1 MENNRFKSD
10 EQSFLRLSQQRE
22 QSKRLKALFDNAAGE
37 EEISLRDENVK
48 HFNLGANRHQAVVY
62 SEPVHFR
69 NSESD
74 AWQEIDNT
82 LEETVTAQ
90 GRQVLRNRANRMQ
103 VEFPQQ
109 MDGGN
114 MASITENG
122 RTFAWRFEQETQP
135 VQAVARTGAQL
146 KQERLVARAQTMPKF
161 VGRTVESLRSADLAA
176 EIETAQEQ
184 RGDVAQLKAENTYES
199 VLPGVSVRYT
209 VMSDRVKEDI
219 ILENAEALSRA
230 AIRLPKAFDY
240 EVTDAMQLLVK
251 DVQSG
256 ETAFMM
262 DAPLVYDAKGK
273 ETLAQVILTDAGEY
287 VRMEYAIDPLF
298 MADAVYPVTIDP
310 VVHSTNPV
318 NNIQDTTLC
327 ENLTLRPYTQD
338 HIRIGRTS
346 GIYCVGL
353 LKFNILAIPK
363 ACDTVVQAV
372 LQMAVKSS
380 STSKYVGAYE
390 VLKPWES
397 ASVDWTNFNPLPSAG
412 NVSTEAL
419 ECVQSKASGWLSFD
433 LTNLYRKWCT
443 RNAAGVSNNN
453 GVAFRTPD
461 NTPLTDYTELYSSDA
476 SSSYRPVMY
485 VNYISHAGIEDW
497 WQYEQRSAG
506 RAGTVYT
513 DLFNGNMVLA
523 HSDTVMTGNRNPV
536 SVNHYYNS
544 CLSTANAYNCGFG
557 WKTDAHQKVTALT
570 LNNKK
575 YLVWE
580 DGDGTEHFF
589 DWSGSQPFKDVEG
602 MELKLTFSSDGK
614 KIFIFDKMDNGMRF
628 NVVQAGLAWLEATT
642 DACGNVTTYSYVSGY
657 ESVGR
662 LDKITDAVG
671 RVTQFAYNANGLIS
685 SIRIPAAEDNAYR
698 DVFYT
703 YDSANR
709 LTGVRY
715 SELGGT
721 TPHTTYAYE
730 GSTKLLTLA
739 RNFDGVQVN
748 VGYESTSL
756 YGTSATDDA
765 RRVLSVETVATDASG
780 AVVKSGAKQIF
791 EYGAMTTEVTAV
803 EGTASNAGK
812 KMYYQFNDSGN
823 VICVRDELGFAKF
836 TKYASG
842 IENKPSEESKLR
854 KAVVNRLRR
863 ADFAS
868 QWTAVSAGG
877 TAAKDASNLCLNCN
891 SIKMTKTAAGEVIYR
906 QPVTLE
912 AGQPFTLS
920 AYVKTSGLS
929 SGGAFVRIVPAA
941 SGAFAAAISDKLT
954 GSTDAAIGNE
964 LPTDG
969 WERIRVTLDAQSTAV
984 SAYAELVCDASSG
997 TAWFACPQLETGVVA
1012 NAFNLVSNGDFRHT
1026 TVSGEQTLPLDWDAG
1041 VENMTTAAT
1050 GVKVPA
1056 ASDNFPTALEGNYVQ
1071 VEGRPNKSAVGFVQ
1085 YYDMN
1090 GKQGDVFVV
1099 GGWADGKSVPNANS
1113 WDKGFT
1119 LALSL
1124 KKKSDGKWIRPAVYP
1139 FNGEWVGWQQSCYA
1153 TAAGADYT
1161 QIALYLLYSG
1171 NCNHA
1176 KFTNI
1181 FLHREAYG
1189 TTFGYDDN
1197 GNVLSSSNLSGQ
1209 KSKATYDSANNAIT
1223 YVQPGRDDTD
1233 ANRYLAYYGSTDAD
1247 KKKHLPWRTRTPM
1260 QVTDYFSYDSFG
1272 NPLSSRR
1279 VNYKVFT
1286 ESAAE
1291 SANPYIRTE
1300 NTYTSDGN
1308 YSASTKDARGNVVSQ
1323 VVNQQDGTLQSVTD
1337 PTNQTVN
1344 YTYDASK
1351 RVTGVST
1358 AAGGKTYKNAYTYEN
1373 DRIKTVSHNTTGDA
1387 ADVTYTFH
1395 YDELGRKTS
1404 VQVGSQTLSTN
1415 VYENDRDGQLSE
1427 VQYGNGGKVHYSYD
1441 DFDRLTG
1448 VRYDGETGD
1457 RYVYKY
1463 GANGEAAEVEDHSL
1477 GRIARTDYDQAD
1489 RPCQTELRDASTG
1502 EALYKTSLKYDRLS
1516 NLEQFAEKA
1525 GGETHTSKYT
1535 YDRDNRVTEIQYDGG
1550 AQKVS
1555 YAYDAIG
1562 RVSSRVA
1569 ECGADV
1575 GKLTST
1581 YSYVDGG
1588 FGTNSTTPLVKKI
1601 TQNGISF
1608 EYEYD
1613 SRGNIVSEKRG
1624 NLTTTYAY
1632 DALGQLIRV
1641 NDPHENATWV
1651 YSYDRGGNILSKV
1664 KYAYTT
1670 GTVGTALETIP
1681 YAYGDANWKDKL
1693 TAYNGTT
1700 ITYDAIGNPMN
1711 DGAWTFTWAAGRQL
1725 KKMSREGQSLTFKY
1739 DHNGMRIQKV
1749 LEHDWYPETTNYTY
1763 HGKLLTHM
1771 NVTYTDFDEVE
1782 HNDRL
1787 HFFYDG
1793 FSCPAKVEFNG
1804 IMYTYV
1810 QNLQGD
1816 IVAVV
1821 DNEGNKVVEY
1831 MYDSWGK
1838 LLGTVGSL
1846 ANTLGKMN
1854 PIRYR
1859 GYIYDE
1865 ESNRYYVQ
1873 SRYYNPDWNRMIS
1886 ADEQETVLASP
1897 PELTDRNVYA
1907 YCDNDPVS
1915 RDDDGGKFW
1924 NIVIGA
1930 AVGALVGAAASVISQ
1945 VVTTGSVN
1953 AGSVAIAAVSGAIS
1967 GGFAASGIPVKGQ
1980 VIANAIIGGASSAA
1994 DTYATRDENTNAWT
2008 YVKNTLIG
2016 AGIGALSGK
2025 VGGRGAGSRHL
2036 HTSAVRLEKRI
2047 CKAMYGIGMTGLKAA
2062 VKEVKKSWKY
2072 YASQT
2077 TKEAVKCGKKAI
2089 GSIFLAAVPGFS
2101 YSMRKVL
2108 Y

>member
-10 EQSFLRLSQQRE
+10 EQSFLRLSPQRE
-22 QSKRLKALFDNAAGE
+22 QSKRLKALFDDAVGE

-69 NSESD
+69 NSEG

-82 LEETVTAQ
+82 LEEAVTVQ
-90 GRQVLRNRANRMQ
+90 GRQVLRNRASRMQ

-122 RTFAWRFEQETQP
+122 RTFAWRFEQEMQP

-146 KQERLVARAQTMPKF
+146 KQERLVAQAQAMPKF
-161 VGRTVESLRSADLAA
+161 VGRTVESLKAADLAA

-184 RGDVAQLKAENTYES
+184 RGDIAQLKAENIYES

-209 VMSDRVKEDI
+209 LASNRVKEDI
-219 ILENAEALSRA
+219 ILANAEALSRT

-240 EVTDAMQLLVK
+240 EVTDAAELLVK
-251 DVQSG
+251 DVQSD
-256 ETAFMM
+256 ETVFMM
-262 DAPLVYDAKGK
+262 DTPLVYDAKGK
-273 ETLAQVILTDAGEY
+273 ETLAQVELTDMSEY
-287 VRMEYAIDPLF
+287 VRMEYRIDPLF
-298 MADAVYPVTIDP
+298 MNDAVYPVTIDP
-310 VVHSTNPV
+310 VVHSGSPALT
-318 NNIQDTTLC
+318 IQDTTIRQGS
-327 ENLTLRPYTQD
+327 TAHPYTD
-338 HIRIGRTS
+338 AYLKLGVKS
-346 GIYCVGL
+346 GNYHVAM

-363 ACDTVVQAV
+363 ASDTVIQAV
-372 LQMAVKSS
+372 LQMAVRSS
-380 STSKYVGAYE
+380 SASKYIGAYE
-390 VLKPWES
+390 ILKPWES
-397 ASVDWTNFNPLPSAG
+397 KTVDWNNFIPYPSEG
-412 NVSTEAL
+412 NISGEAL
-419 ECVQSKASGWLSFD
+419 DCVKSASSGRLSFD

-443 RNAAGVSNNN
+443 RNANGVSNNN
-453 GVAFRTPD
+453 GVAFRPADYTPA
-461 NTPLTDYTELYSSDA
+461 TDYSELYSSDA
-476 SSSYRPVMY
+476 SSKYAPVMY

-497 WQYEQRSAG
+497 WQYEQMSAG

-544 CLSTANAYNCGFG
+544 CLSTANAYGCGFG
-557 WKTDAHQKVTALT
+557 WKTDAHQKVTMLT
-570 LNNKK
+570 LNNKN

-589 DWSGSQPFKDVEG
+589 DWSGSQPYKDVEG
-602 MELKLTFSSDGK
+602 IGLKLTFSSDGT

-642 DACGNVTTYSYVSGY
+642 DAVGNVSTYYYVSGY

-662 LDKITDAVG
+662 LDRITDAVG
-671 RVTQFAYNANGLIS
+671 RTTQFAYNASGLLS
-685 SIRIPAAEDNAYR
+685 SIRIPAAENGTYR

-703 YDSANR
+703 YDSLNR
-709 LTGVRY
+709 LTGIRY
-715 SELGGT
+715 SDLGGMN
-721 TPHTTYAYE
+721 PHTTYSYE
-730 GSTKLLTLA
+730 GDTKLLNGA
-739 RNFDGVQVN
+739 RNWDGIQLRI
-748 VGYESTSL
+748 GYEPVSL
-756 YGTSATDDA
+756 YGNVATDDA
-765 RRVLSVETVATDASG
+765 RRVLSVETVATDTSG
-780 AVVKSGAKQIF
+780 AVAKSGAKQVF
-791 EYGAMTTEVTAV
+791 RYGAMTTEVTAV
-803 EGTASNAGK
+803 ENTASDSGK
-812 KMYYQFNDSGN
+812 KLYYQFNDSGN

-836 TKYASG
+836 TKFESG

-854 KAVVNRLRR
+854 KAIVNRLRR
-863 ADFAS
+863 PDFSAE
-868 QWTAVSAGG
+868 WTASAAGG
-877 TAAKDASNLCLNCN
+877 AAAVDNANLCLSCP
-891 SIKMTKTAAGEVIYR
+891 SVKMTNTAAGEVIYR
-906 QPVTLE
+906 QQVALE
-912 AGQPFTLS
+912 AGKAFTLS
-920 AYVKTSGLS
+920 AYAKTSALNGN
-929 SGGAFVRIVPAA
+929 AFVRIRPAT
-941 SGAFAAAISDKLT
+941 SGAFAAVSSEVLT
-954 GSTDAAIGNE
+954 DSTDAAVGNE

-969 WERIRVTLDAQSTAV
+969 WERIRVTLNPLNV
-984 SAYAELVCDASSG
+984 SASAYVELVCDAASG
-997 TAWFACPQLETGVVA
+997 TAWFACPQLESGVIA
-1012 NAFNLVSNGDFRHT
+1012 NAFNLVSNGDFRYT
-1026 TVSGEQTLPLDWDAG
+1026 YASGEQTLPLDWMSGAHNLS
-1041 VENMTTAAT
+1041 ETNT
-1050 GVKVPA
+1050 GVMTPDSDFPA
-1056 ASDNFPTALEGNYVQ
+1056 MLEGNYAQ
-1071 VEGRPNKSAVGFVQ
+1071 VIGQPSKPLVGFLQ
-1085 YYDMN
+1085 N
-1090 GKQGDVFVV
+1090 IQTQGKAGDVFVM
-1099 GGWADGKSVPNANS
+1099 GSWANGKSVPNATTHER
-1113 WDKGFT
+1113 GFMM
-1119 LALSL
+1119 SL
-1124 KKKSDGKWIRPAVYP
+1124 DLQKLDGTWYNAGTCP
-1139 FNGEWVGWQQSCYA
+1139 FNDEWVGWQQACGAVVA
-1153 TAAGADYT
+1153 TADYK
-1161 QIALYLLYSG
+1161 QAALYLYYIA
-1171 NCNHA
+1171 NCNTA
-1176 KFTNI
+1176 QFTNV

-1189 TTFGYDDN
+1189 ASFAYDGD
-1197 GNVLSSSNLSGQ
+1197 GNVLSTGALTGQ

-1223 YVQPGRDDTD
+1223 YVQPGREDKEE
-1233 ANRYLAYYGSTDAD
+1233 NYYLAYYGPD
-1247 KKKHLPWRTRTPM
+1247 KAAQAKHLPLRTRTPM
-1260 QVTDYFSYDSFG
+1260 HVTEYRDYDDYG
-1272 NPLSSRR
+1272 NCLNTRR
-1279 VNYKVFT
+1279 LNFKTFT
-1286 ESAAE
+1286 ESAPE

-1308 YSASTKDARGNVVSQ
+1308 YSAATKDARGNVVSQ
-1323 VVNQQDGTLQSVTD
+1323 SVNPKDGTLESVTD
-1337 PTNQTVN
+1337 PTGQTVN

-1387 ADVTYTFH
+1387 ADVTYTFD
-1395 YDELGRKTS
+1395 YDALGRKSS

-1415 VYENDRDGQLSE
+1415 VYETDRDGQLSE
-1427 VQYGNGGKVHYSYD
+1427 VQYGNGGKVHYTYD

-1448 VRYDGETGD
+1448 VRYDTETGD
-1457 RYVYKY
+1457 RYVYRY
-1463 GANGEAAEVEDHSL
+1463 GANGAAAEVEDKHL
-1477 GRIARTDYDQAD
+1477 GRIARTDYDLAD
-1489 RPCQTELRDASTG
+1489 RPCQTELKETATSKV
-1502 EALYKTSLKYDRLS
+1502 LYRTLLKYDKFS
-1516 NLEQFAEKA
+1516 NLEQFAEKV
-1525 GGETHTSKYT
+1525 GGETHTSNYT
-1535 YDRDNRVTEIQYDGG
+1535 YDRDNRVTAIQYDGS
-1550 AQKVS
+1550 AQKVN
-1555 YAYDAIG
+1555 YTYDELG
-1562 RVSSRVA
+1562 RVATRVA
-1569 ECGADV
+1569 ECGADA
-1575 GKLTST
+1575 GKLTSSYT
-1581 YSYVDGG
+1581 YGDGG
-1588 FGTNSTTPLVKKI
+1588 YGTNSTTPLVKKI
-1601 TQNGISF
+1601 TQNSISF

-1624 NLTTTYAY
+1624 GQTTTYAY

-1641 NDPHENATWV
+1641 NDPHENATWI
-1651 YSYDRGGNILSKV
+1651 YNYDRGGNITSKV
-1664 KYAYTT
+1664 RYAYTT
-1670 GTVGTALETIP
+1670 GTVGTAVETIP
-1681 YAYGDANWKDKL
+1681 YAYSDSNWKDKL
-1693 TAYNGTT
+1693 TAYNGTA
-1700 ITYDAIGNPMN
+1700 ITYDAIGNPLN
-1711 DGAWTFTWAAGRQL
+1711 DGTWAYEWAAGRQL
-1725 KKMSREGQSLTFKY
+1725 KKMTREGQSLSFKY

-1771 NVTYTDFDEVE
+1771 NVSYTDFDEVE

-1793 FSCPAKVEFNG
+1793 FSCPAKVEYNG

-1831 MYDSWGK
+1831 MYNSWGK

-1873 SRYYNPDWNRMIS
+1873 ARYYNPEWNRMIS

-1924 NIVIGA
+1924 NIAI
-1930 AVGALVGAAASVISQ
+1930 GALVGAVVGAVASVATQLI
-1945 VVTTGSVN
+1945 TTGSVN

-1967 GGFAASGIPVKGQ
+1967 GGLAASGIPVKGQ

-2016 AGIGALSGK
+2016 AGIGVLSGK
-2025 VGGRGAGSRHL
+2025 IGGNGSGSRHL
-2036 HTSAVRLEKRI
+2036 RTSAARLGKRLSR
-2047 CKAMYGIGMTGLKAA
+2047 AMHGINRTGVSAA
-2062 VKEVKKSWKY
+2062 VREVKKATKY
-2072 YASQT
+2072 YVSQT
-2077 TKEAVKCGKKAI
+2077 TREAIKCGKNAI
-2089 GSIFLAAVPGFS
+2089 RPIIYASIPGTA
-2101 YSMRKVL
+2101 YSLREVL